1 MKKRVQMR
9 WIASGCALLG
19 CVVGVWARPGA
30 ASGERGQVLALETAW
45 NHALEVKDTRALDLL
60 LADTMVALGDDGSLS
75 TKKEYLT
82 SIKAADFQPSQAVN
96 EKSGVE
102 NRRSSGSL
110 PVACIRAAFA
120 ERASVRFDMAL
131 FPVPAHR
138 TGQAHLAHPA
148 LGERFTVLPTES
160 CWSE

>member
-1 MKKRVQMR
+1 M
-9 WIASGCALLG
+9 
-19 CVVGVWARPGA
+19 
-30 ASGERGQVLALETAW
+30 LAHSPWFRKCGKAK
-45 NHALEVKDTRALDLL
+45 HPVCFPK
-60 LADTMVALGDDGSLS
+60 ADREKPLRSRFS
-75 TKKEYLT
+75 
-82 SIKAADFQPSQAVN
+82 QP
-96 EKSGVE
+96 SGVE

-110 PVACIRAAFA
+110 PVVCIRAAFA

>member
-1 MKKRVQMR
+1 
-9 WIASGCALLG
+9 
-19 CVVGVWARPGA
+19 VGVPQSARI
-30 ASGERGQVLALETAW
+30 SRF
-45 NHALEVKDTRALDLL
+45 
-60 LADTMVALGDDGSLS
+60 DGWSL
-75 TKKEYLT
+75 
-82 SIKAADFQPSQAVN
+82 
-96 EKSGVE
+96 SGVE

-110 PVACIRAAFA
+110 PVACIHAAFA